1 MKDGIMELSY
11 DQMLHRI
18 QWVRDLVSGEYTQGC
33 SSLKL
38 FHADGTCSHCCLG
51 VALEHIDPDSHL
63 LMRSSSNVIFSIG
76 IDLGEEGLVLSMDEG
91 EQGPLIRMNDG
102 GESFETIAD
111 EIAYATERRVR
122 IDDTNDGVGW
132 RKLAPT
138 GFARQWLEAIDDLAP
153 TE

>member
-63 LMRSSSNVIFSIG
+63 LMRESCGTTFSVG
-76 IDLGEEGLVLSMDEG
+76 VNLTKDLLILGMHED
-91 EQGPLIRMNDG
+91 EQGPLMRMNDG

-111 EIAYATERRVR
+111 EIAYATERRVQ
-122 IDDTNDGVGW
+122 INDADGVGW
-132 RKLAPT
+132 RKLAPA
-138 GFARQWLEAIDDLAP
+138 GFARVWLEALDALAP